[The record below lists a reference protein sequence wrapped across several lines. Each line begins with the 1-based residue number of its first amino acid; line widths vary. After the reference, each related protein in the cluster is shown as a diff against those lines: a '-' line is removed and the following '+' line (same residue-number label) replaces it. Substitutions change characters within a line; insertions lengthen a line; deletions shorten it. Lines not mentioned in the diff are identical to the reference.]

1 MHIVLFFTFDYSLKT
16 WFDSGHITR
25 ELKFYNYLIEKGIEV
40 SFVTYGDNQ
49 DYKILEDSRIKVYPI
64 YSLTKK
70 SKFKTVNFIKSFFL
84 PIKLINKIDIS
95 SKNIII
101 KQNQLMGSW
110 VSIIYKLLIN
120 GKIYTRTGY
129 DMYLFSIKENKKF
142 YKKFLYF
149 LLTQITILFS
159 DYYSVTSKSDKNFL
173 KNKFFG
179 SRKIIVRP
187 NWVDI
192 ASNNKKQKYEN
203 RLLAVGRLE
212 KQKNFN
218 DLLYAVQGTN
228 FSVDIY
234 GEGSLKNELIELA
247 KKLEIK
253 LNIYNNLENDQLLD
267 IYKQYKYFVS
277 SSIFEGNSKVVLEA
291 MANGCIVIA
300 KDIENN
306 REIIGNNCGLLYK
319 NNLNELLIKCQNHEF
334 QDSEFIKNSLNKIRN
349 TYSKEK
355 IFSNFLTDFEDITK
369 N

>member
-1 MHIVLFFTFDYSLKT
+1 
-16 WFDSGHITR
+16 
-25 ELKFYNYLIEKGIEV
+25 
-40 SFVTYGDNQ
+40 
-49 DYKILEDSRIKVYPI
+49 
-64 YSLTKK
+64 
-70 SKFKTVNFIKSFFL
+70 
-84 PIKLINKIDIS
+84 
-95 SKNIII
+95 
-101 KQNQLMGSW
+101 
-110 VSIIYKLLIN
+110 
-120 GKIYTRTGY
+120 
-129 DMYLFSIKENKKF
+129 
-142 YKKFLYF
+142 
-149 LLTQITILFS
+149 
-159 DYYSVTSKSDKNFL
+159 
-173 KNKFFG
+173 
-179 SRKIIVRP
+179 
-187 NWVDI
+187 
-192 ASNNKKQKYEN
+192 
-203 RLLAVGRLE
+203 LLAVGRLE

-253 LNIYNNLENDQLLD
+253 LNIYNNLENNQLLD
-267 IYKQYKYFVS
+267 IYKQYKYFIS